1 MKKTDIIK
9 AVQDHIDQILKQI
22 AAGQLVEVVLAGS
35 DEEAQGNGWPSRAVM
50 VIGLEQLKEAL
61 PDDMKDR
68 LKVVSKA
75 S

>member
-1 MKKTDIIK
+1 MKKTDIVK
-9 AVQDHIDQILKQI
+9 GVQGHIDQILKQI

-35 DEEAQGNGWPSRAVM
+35 DEEAQGNGWPSMAVM
-50 VIGLEQLKEAL
+50 VLGLEQLKEAL
-61 PDDMKDR
+61 PDSMKDR